1 MAHILKIAPKQLE
14 EVIYFV
20 SHVVTNPGT
29 SKHITYKEVLSEK
42 DARQKFTAICDQLVK
57 DIKDDETERGYAQ
70 FFAEQLKNPNEP
82 FEIHLIGDFI
92 QKHTGAKIETGA
104 EAILALLQQI
114 DLDKE
119 IKDVNAELRKASA
132 NKEDQLKKRL
142 TALSAFKNSGNKPE

>member
-29 SKHITYKEVLSEK
+29 SKHISYKEVLSEK
-42 DARQKFTAICDQLVK
+42 DARAKFTAICDQLVK
-57 DIKDDETERGYAQ
+57 DLKDDATECELAE
-70 FFAEQLKNPNEP
+70 FFASTLKNPNEP

-92 QKHTGAKIETGA
+92 AKHTGARIETGA
-104 EAILALLQQI
+104 EAILELLKQI
-114 DLDKE
+114 DLDAE
-119 IKDVNAELRKASA
+119 IKAVNAELRKASA
-132 NKEDQLKKRL
+132 NKEDGLKKRL